1 MVNSF
6 KFCLQTSRM
15 LVLVSGLVWRYSR
28 QRLMNWTAAGSEPT
42 TPYSDT
48 GGGWLGISAATWHR
62 EMDLIKH
69 KPVVIIIVTVRE
81 EE

>member
-1 MVNSF
+1 M
-6 KFCLQTSRM
+6 
-15 LVLVSGLVWRYSR
+15 WRYSR

-62 EMDLIKH
+62 EMILIKH
-69 KPVVIIIVTVRE
+69 KPVEIINVGGMMMVRDTRNVDV
-81 EE
+81 

>member
-15 LVLVSGLVWRYSR
+15 LVLVSGREWRYSR

-62 EMDLIKH
+62 EMVLIKH
-69 KPVVIIIVTVRE
+69 NQS
-81 EE
+81 

>member
-1 MVNSF
+1 
-6 KFCLQTSRM
+6 
-15 LVLVSGLVWRYSR
+15 
-28 QRLMNWTAAGSEPT
+28 MNWTAAGSEPT